1 MKKGEKIGCW
11 WCSIRSNGHALSND
25 CHFERKNQTVKINQ
39 INEVFGGPLAMC
51 IYLGHQVNDFDNED
65 LFG

>member
-51 IYLGHQVNDFDNED
+51 IYLGH
-65 LFG
+65 